1 MRCYICDAI
10 LHKSEMLLDK
20 EDKYKP
26 CRKCM
31 AVSWE
36 AVADDEVHYD
46 LHEAVLVVTEE
57 NDDV

>member
-1 MRCYICDAI
+1 
-10 LHKSEMLLDK
+10 MLLDK